1 MDNIVIVTDS
11 ESDSDYSND
20 SDTHDQREEVVYENT
35 HFMNHVE
42 VEEYKKNRNILFTRD
57 IDTIDLIVDS
67 YSASSK
73 NDYTFDLQTTYKN
86 VIGIELL
93 KTSIIQAGSLLAYK
107 LVDIIVSEIPYKAC
121 IHNIN
126 GAHIIDRV
134 PTNITANYIIEHEP
148 DLSYK
153 KGYFFPISLNKLSI
167 LIRESSDSS
176 TTYNSANNSF
186 IFRLTILNN
195 LELMK

>member
-93 KTSIIQAGSLLAYK
+93 KTSIIQAGSSLGYK

-134 PTNITANYIIEHEP
+134 PTNTNADYIIEHEP
-148 DLSYK
+148 DMSFK

>member
-1 MDNIVIVTDS
+1 MNNIYYLSHYI
-11 ESDSDYSND
+11 SNG
-20 SDTHDQREEVVYENT
+20 TPLYG
-35 HFMNHVE
+35 
-42 VEEYKKNRNILFTRD
+42 
-57 IDTIDLIVDS
+57 
-67 YSASSK
+67 
-73 NDYTFDLQTTYKN
+73 N

-134 PTNITANYIIEHEP
+134 PTNTTANYIIEHEP

>member
-134 PTNITANYIIEHEP
+134 PTNTTANYIIEHEP

>member
-1 MDNIVIVTDS
+1 MNNIYYLSHYI
-11 ESDSDYSND
+11 SNG
-20 SDTHDQREEVVYENT
+20 TPLYG
-35 HFMNHVE
+35 
-42 VEEYKKNRNILFTRD
+42 
-57 IDTIDLIVDS
+57 
-67 YSASSK
+67 
-73 NDYTFDLQTTYKN
+73 N

-134 PTNITANYIIEHEP
+134 PTNTNADYIIEHEP
-148 DLSYK
+148 DMSFK

>member
-35 HFMNHVE
+35 HFMDHVE

-134 PTNITANYIIEHEP
+134 PTNTTANYIIEHEP

>member
-1 MDNIVIVTDS
+1 MDNIVVISNSD
-11 ESDSDYSND
+11 SDSDYSD
-20 SDTHDQREEVVYENT
+20 SSSHEEREEIVYENT

-42 VEEYKKNRNILFTRD
+42 VEEYKKNRNKLYTRD

-67 YSASSK
+67 YDADVK

-86 VIGIELL
+86 IIGIELI
-93 KTSIIQAGSLLAYK
+93 KSTIIQHGSTVSYK
-107 LVDIIVSEIPYKAC
+107 LVDVIVSEIPYKSC
-121 IHNIN
+121 IHNIS
-126 GAHIIDRV
+126 GAHIIDRI
-134 PTNITANYIIEHEP
+134 PTNATVDYIVEHEP

-167 LIRESSDSS
+167 LIRESSDSL

-186 IFRLTILNN
+186 IFRVTILNN

>member
-42 VEEYKKNRNILFTRD
+42 TEEYKKNRNRLFTRD
-57 IDTIDLIVDS
+57 IDTIDIIVDS
-67 YSASSK
+67 YSATSK
-73 NDYTFDLQTTYKN
+73 NNYTFDLQTTYKN

-93 KTSIIQAGSLLAYK
+93 KISIIQASGTLAYK

-134 PTNITANYIIEHEP
+134 PTNKTADYIIEHEP
-148 DLSYK
+148 DMSYK

-167 LIRESSDSS
+167 LIRESSDSL

-186 IFRLTILNN
+186 IFRVTILNN